1 MPTYRYRCS
10 QCGDEFEQWQSIK
23 DDALRSHDDGCGGDL
38 LKVLTPT
45 GIVLKGSG
53 FYKTDSRSS
62 ERERVGS
69 DRASSDHGQPK
80 DGGGSADG
88 SSDSGSGTKSGDTKR
103 GDSKSGDAKSTDS
116 KGGDTKSS
124 PGKSGD
130 TSKSTA
136 GAAKPS

>member
-10 QCGDEFEQWQSIK
+10 QCGDEFEQWQSIR
-23 DDALRSHDDGCGGDL
+23 DDSLRTHDDGCGGDL
-38 LKVLTPT
+38 LKVLTPA

-69 DRASSDHGQPK
+69 DRGSSDQGK
-80 DGGGSADG
+80 AEDGGGSSDG
-88 SSDSGSGTKSGDTKR
+88 SSDSGSDSKS
-103 GDSKSGDAKSTDS
+103 GDSKSGDSKGTDSKSTDR
-116 KGGDTKSS
+116 KGGDTKAS
-124 PGKSGD
+124 PGKTGD

>member
-10 QCGDEFEQWQSIK
+10 QCGDEFEQWQSIR
-23 DDALRSHDDGCGGDL
+23 DDALRTHDDGCGGDL
-38 LKVLTPT
+38 LKVLTPA

-69 DRASSDHGQPK
+69 DRASSDKDKDKSKAK
-80 DGGGSADG
+80 DGGGSSDG
-88 SSDSGSGTKSGDTKR
+88 SSDSGSGTKSGD
-103 GDSKSGDAKSTDS
+103 SKSGDGKSTDS
-116 KGGDTKSS
+116 KRGDTKSS
-124 PGKSGD
+124 PGKTGD

>member
-10 QCGDEFEQWQSIK
+10 QCGDEFEQWQSIR
-23 DDALRSHDDGCGGDL
+23 DDALRTHDDGCGGDL
-38 LKVLTPT
+38 LKVLTPA

-69 DRASSDHGQPK
+69 DRASSDKDKDKDKDKGKVK
-80 DGGGSADG
+80 DGGGSSDG
-88 SSDSGSGTKSGDTKR
+88 SSDSGSGTKSGD
-103 GDSKSGDAKSTDS
+103 GKSTDS

-124 PGKSGD
+124 SGKTGD